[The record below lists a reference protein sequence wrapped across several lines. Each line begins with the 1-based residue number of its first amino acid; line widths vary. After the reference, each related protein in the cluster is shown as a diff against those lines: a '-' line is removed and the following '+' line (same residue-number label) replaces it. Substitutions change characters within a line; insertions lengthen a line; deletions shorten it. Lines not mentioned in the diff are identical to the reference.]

1 MSSLT
6 DILTATKNI
15 VTALNNASQTY
26 SGVNGTICRYDL
38 TSSTLVKTGEGRV
51 AYISVIVAGT
61 TVGKAYDSVTTGT
74 TANALCAIPNTI
86 GVFQVNMPFL
96 TGSVVT
102 PGTGQTVTV
111 NYS

>member
-26 SGVNGTICRYDL
+26 SAVNGTICRLDL
-38 TSSTLVKTGEGRV
+38 TASTLVKTGEGRV
-51 AYISVIVAGT
+51 AYISVTVAGT
-61 TVGKAYDSVTTGT
+61 TVGKAYDSITTGT
-74 TANALCAIPNTI
+74 TSNALCAIPNTI
-86 GVFQVNMPFL
+86 GVFQVNLPFV
-96 TGSVVT
+96 TGLVVT

-111 NYS
+111 SYS